1 MELLWN
7 CFVIVLV
14 VLTAFFGRVVENG
27 TILLWD
33 AENIWEMTMK
43 NTKKGGKSK
52 NKVSKL
58 AIY

>member
-1 MELLWN
+1 
-7 CFVIVLV
+7 V

-27 TILLWD
+27 KILLWD

-43 NTKKGGKSK
+43 NTKKRGKSK

>member
-7 CFVIVLV
+7 FFVIALV
-14 VLTAFFGRVVENG
+14 VLAAFFGRVVENG

-33 AENIWEMTMK
+33 AENIGEMTMK

>member
-7 CFVIVLV
+7 FFVIALV
-14 VLTAFFGRVVENG
+14 VLAAFFGRVVENG

-33 AENIWEMTMK
+33 AEKIWEMTVK
-43 NTKKGGKSK
+43 NTKKRGKSK

>member
-1 MELLWN
+1 
-7 CFVIVLV
+7 V

-33 AENIWEMTMK
+33 AENIGEMTMK